1 MSNPNLQV
9 EVTLQDHYTSQPGH
23 QLLARDADLLMVEI
37 WQTWFQTWL
46 ETLQP
51 TLSPCQHYELSLRL
65 ADNAEIRRL
74 NHHYRQADQPTDVLA
89 FASLEIDAP
98 QSEVWLDLPLY
109 LGDIV
114 ISVETASGQAAQ
126 HGHDLRT
133 ELAWLAAHGFLHL
146 LGWDHPDSE
155 RLQQMLD
162 QQMLLLGRIGLISPA
177 SLDLIN
183 SLT

>member
-1 MSNPNLQV
+1 MSNANLQV
-9 EVTLQDHYTSQPGH
+9 EITLQNHYTSQPGDR
-23 QLLARDADLLMVEI
+23 LVALDADLVMEEI

-65 ADNAEIRRL
+65 SDDVEIRRL
-74 NHHYRQADQPTDVLA
+74 NHHYRHADQPTDVLA

-98 QSEVWLDLPLY
+98 QSELWLDLPLY

-114 ISVETASGQAAQ
+114 ISVDTAHRQATQ
-126 HGHDLRT
+126 RGHDLRT

-155 RLQQMLD
+155 HLQQMLD
-162 QQMLLLGRIGLISPA
+162 QQMLLLGRIGLISSA
-177 SLDLIN
+177 SLDAIN
-183 SLT
+183 LLT